1 MINSI
6 EDIISAIL
14 CDCFAFF
21 GVEKPV
27 IPDYR
32 IVEDIAS
39 DYVVLRPDV
48 LEHSAASVKT
58 LNNYNGFAVPPQ
70 KVGGVFTVLINKN
83 VLMENVENRRM
94 DWVGTIVHETTHVQD
109 YAEYA
114 KLVGAEEYEEIL
126 RISDHGMFNLWT
138 EIHARANGYYFTR
151 KYTVGEKNLQNEEL
165 IPDILNREIPIQ
177 WQRLYREYHSTS
189 NGYEQAYLV
198 AQYIGRLIT
207 LQRLY
212 PDTFTDDWIAQ
223 HFEVNTWMTEWF
235 LFYKK
240 HATLEDATN
249 HFEEMKVILG
259 QNFQG
264 I

>member
-1 MINSI
+1 MYNSLLY
-6 EDIISAIL
+6 EDTYK
-14 CDCFAFF
+14 D
-21 GVEKPV
+21 
-27 IPDYR
+27 
-32 IVEDIAS
+32 
-39 DYVVLRPDV
+39 
-48 LEHSAASVKT
+48 
-58 LNNYNGFAVPPQ
+58 
-70 KVGGVFTVLINKN
+70 
-83 VLMENVENRRM
+83 
-94 DWVGTIVHETTHVQD
+94 
-109 YAEYA
+109 A

-151 KYTVGEKNLQNEEL
+151 KYTVGEENLQNEEL

-212 PDTFTDDWIAQ
+212 PDTFTDGWIAQ
-223 HFEVNTWMTEWF
+223 HFEVNTWMMEWF
-235 LFYKK
+235 QLYKK

-249 HFEEMKVILG
+249 YFEEMKVILG